1 MSKTIDV
8 ENGDWFTRDRDGDL
22 WQYRP
27 NWSRCIGPK
36 SCGHGCDVGYSLAG
50 EVVIGADD
58 AREEL
63 RRWGY
68 TITTPA
74 ESPAKPEPANVK
86 QDLTVGVPVVD
97 AVWVEEVGQLRG
109 YSQWNKMN
117 AVDGY
122 AVAQGKARIVRLAPD
137 ADLAATVK
145 RVEETVNLVREAATK
160 NAMYCNEL
168 ERRVAKL
175 EAVIAEAQS
184 LLNESPK
191 AATTPAKVRVVLPE
205 IPGWATDDRVTA
217 GWNSCLVQVKLALSA
232 AGIDV
237 VKEAGK

>member
-1 MSKTIDV
+1 MSKQEWATFEFMDRAATV
-8 ENGDWFTRDRDGDL
+8 ELMIAELLTDHPVSKHPALAAKVTALEEAAAQLYQAAG
-22 WQYRP
+22 
-27 NWSRCIGPK
+27 SHH
-36 SCGHGCDVGYSLAG
+36 HGY
-50 EVVIGADD
+50 
-58 AREEL
+58 
-63 RRWGY
+63 
-68 TITTPA
+68 TTPA
-74 ESPAKPEPANVK
+74 ESPAKPEPATVK

-97 AVWVEEVGQLRG
+97 AVWVEDKNGRLCG
-109 YSQWNKMN
+109 YGHWNAMH
-117 AVDGY
+117 AIWGY
-122 AVAQGKARIVRLAPD
+122 DVRSGTARIVRLAPD
-137 ADLAATVK
+137 PDLAATVK

-217 GWNSCLVQVKLALSA
+217 GWNSCIVQVKLALSA
-232 AGIDV
+232 AGV
-237 VKEAGK
+237 EVKEASK